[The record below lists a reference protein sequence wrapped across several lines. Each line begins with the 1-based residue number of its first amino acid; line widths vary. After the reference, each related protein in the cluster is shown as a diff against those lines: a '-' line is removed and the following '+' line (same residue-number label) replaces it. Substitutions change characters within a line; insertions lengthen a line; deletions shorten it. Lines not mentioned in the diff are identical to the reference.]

1 MNTSNFT
8 SRTELLEAIHAG
20 FQPKYLFFWGHTP
33 KYPNITDKSC
43 FSQWWEAVFELEGIR
58 YPSAEHYM
66 MAAKARLF
74 GDTASLERILAC
86 KSPAEAKKWGRL
98 VKGFDEQVW
107 QNHRLE
113 WVIEGNLA
121 KFSQNPLLERFLL
134 ETGTR
139 VLVEAA
145 PRDLIWGIGLG
156 QNDPQAQDPATWQ
169 GLNLLGFALMEVRR
183 RSSGFLNI

>member
-1 MNTSNFT
+1 MNTSKFT
-8 SRTELLEAIHAG
+8 SRAELILAIQAG
-20 FQPKYLFFWGHTP
+20 FQPKFLFFWGHTP
-33 KYPNITDKSC
+33 AHPDITDKSC
-43 FSQWWEAVFELEGIR
+43 FSQWWEAVFELEGVR
-58 YPSAEHYM
+58 YTSAEHYM

-107 QNHRLE
+107 QNQRLE
-113 WVIEGNLA
+113 WVIQGNLA

-156 QNDPQAQDPATWQ
+156 QNDPRAQDPATWQ

-183 RSSGFLNI
+183 HSSGV